1 MCGWGVSEGTV
12 PLAQRSA
19 GFQSLSPL
27 PTSKLGTSG
36 ADSWVGSFVY
46 ILGPCRS
53 LQWTLLWGWEFFLL
67 SQSPHVFSV
76 RGYEA
81 LFHHTGTLCCGSLSH
96 SPVVPSSLSTCK
108 CGTTQS
114 ASHCLARSPLCP
126 CCPSLSLLPV
136 WVNVSFLT
144 SWLSDFHTVWFSGSS
159 GYFLFLNLLLSFFLF
174 CKETKFMYLCL
185 HLGQM
190 AHFKITGS

>member
-1 MCGWGVSEGTV
+1 MGLSNKLFCE
-12 PLAQRSA
+12 A
-19 GFQSLSPL
+19 GSFSGHHNPHRFFQS
-27 PTSKLGTSG
+27 
-36 ADSWVGSFVY
+36 DF
-46 ILGPCRS
+46 
-53 LQWTLLWGWEFFLL
+53 
-67 SQSPHVFSV
+67 
-76 RGYEA
+76 EA

-136 WVNVSFLT
+136 WVNVSSLT

-174 CKETKFMYLCL
+174 CKETKFIYLCL
-185 HLGQM
+185 HLVLKSLNK
-190 AHFKITGS
+190 AFSLYSDLTTITPLSKRYKISLLAFFHFKSSE